1 MPYTGLILTA
11 RESPEFRHNAIQFG
25 ISQID
30 GGTNLQIGDY
40 KYHHEDIEN
49 NTDKTENQ
57 NLHREQFKINDD
69 RTLSDIIEELL
80 DDNFIP
86 SFCTACYRLGR
97 TGEHFMEFSVPGFI
111 KRYCTPNAILTLA
124 EYLVDYANPTVA
136 AKGWKCIENN
146 FKNVDPKFLDELKNR
161 IERIKNGERDLYF

>member
-1 MPYTGLILTA
+1 MILTA
-11 RESPEFRHNAIQFG
+11 REDAAFRVKAIEYG

-40 KYHHEDIEN
+40 KYHHEEEEKN
-49 NTDKTENQ
+49 SDKQENQ
-57 NLHREQFKINDD
+57 NLHREQFKIGDD
-69 RTLSDIIEELL
+69 RSLGETIDELL
-80 DDNFIP
+80 DHDFIP

-111 KRYCTPNAILTLA
+111 KRYCTPNAILTLT
-124 EYLVDYANPTVA
+124 EYLVDYATPEVA

-146 FKNVDPKFLDELKNR
+146 FKNVEPKFLDELKAR